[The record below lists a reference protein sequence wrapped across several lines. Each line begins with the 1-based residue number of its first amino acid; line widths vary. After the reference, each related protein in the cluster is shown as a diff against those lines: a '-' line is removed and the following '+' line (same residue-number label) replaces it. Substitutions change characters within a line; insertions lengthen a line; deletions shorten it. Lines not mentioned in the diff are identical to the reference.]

1 MTTLPA
7 IRGKMGSTI
16 YYTATMPARELVGT
30 VRPAKETE
38 GWANAS
44 LDERIQR
51 EPNLNRVMNEIVP
64 YLAQHPD
71 RFFGSI
77 LVLVPAG
84 SLEYESVDRFA
95 DPPAAYRS
103 ATSQMGFLT
112 IGAGE
117 RIALDGQHRL
127 LAFREVISNGGT
139 LGEFQHQVGD
149 DDVCVIFIEYE
160 TDEKTRRIFNKI
172 NRHAKTTTAAD
183 NIITSMDDGYAIIA
197 RRLMDESV
205 DGPLSAL
212 TDGSQTREL
221 VEWRRSSLNPTS
233 NKLTTLP
240 TVYQTVIEILM
251 VHGYRDFGEK
261 QNPVAPP
268 ELQINAAYEIAKE
281 WWIDV
286 LDMRQF
292 IDFVND
298 LDSVNVV
305 RNSPNDEAGLLLRPL
320 GQQVLFK
327 GLAMA
332 YRRTNGEVSVSELV
346 ARASSVNWSPSSANY
361 WRDVIVRPDGRMINK
376 REAILLAARLLE
388 YLIVPT
394 ALPEETRDQLW
405 ADWNTARGK
414 DIVGDIEI
422 LNSDEIPQELPVPP
436 KL

>member
-1 MTTLPA
+1 
-7 IRGKMGSTI
+7 
-16 YYTATMPARELVGT
+16 
-30 VRPAKETE
+30 
-38 GWANAS
+38 
-44 LDERIQR
+44 
-51 EPNLNRVMNEIVP
+51 LNN
-64 YLAQHPD
+64 
-71 RFFGSI
+71 
-77 LVLVPAG
+77 
-84 SLEYESVDRFA
+84 
-95 DPPAAYRS
+95 
-103 ATSQMGFLT
+103 
-112 IGAGE
+112 
-117 RIALDGQHRL
+117 
-127 LAFREVISNGGT
+127 
-139 LGEFQHQVGD
+139 
-149 DDVCVIFIEYE
+149 
-160 TDEKTRRIFNKI
+160 
-172 NRHAKTTTAAD
+172 
-183 NIITSMDDGYAIIA
+183 
-197 RRLMDESV
+197 
-205 DGPLSAL
+205 
-212 TDGSQTREL
+212 
-221 VEWRRSSLNPTS
+221 TS

-240 TVYQTVIEILM
+240 TVYQTVMEILM

-286 LDMRQF
+286 LNMRQF

-298 LDSVNVV
+298 LDSVNVI
-305 RNSPNDEAGLLLRPL
+305 RNSPNDESGLLLRPL

-332 YRRTNGEVSVSELV
+332 YRRTNGEVPVKELV
-346 ARASSVNWSPSSANY
+346 SRASAVNWSPSSANY

>member
-1 MTTLPA
+1 
-7 IRGKMGSTI
+7 
-16 YYTATMPARELVGT
+16 MPARELVGT

-51 EPNLNRVMNEIVP
+51 EPNLNRVLNEIVP

-77 LVLVPAG
+77 LVLLPAG
-84 SLEYESVDRFA
+84 SLEYEAVERFA
-95 DPPAAYRS
+95 DPPAGYRE
-103 ATSQMGFLT
+103 ATSKLGYLT

-212 TDGSQTREL
+212 IDGSQTREL
-221 VEWRRSSLNPTS
+221 VEWRRSSLNSTS

-240 TVYQTVIEILM
+240 TVYQTVMEILM

-286 LDMRQF
+286 LNMHQF
-292 IDFVND
+292 INFVND
-298 LDSVNVV
+298 LDSVNVI
-305 RNSPNDEAGLLLRPL
+305 RNSPTDESSLLLRPL

-332 YRRTNGEVSVSELV
+332 YRRTNGEVPVSELV

-394 ALPEETRDQLW
+394 ALPEESRDHLW
-405 ADWNTARGK
+405 ADWNSMRGK
-414 DIVGDIEI
+414 DIVGDIEV
-422 LNSDEIPQELPVPP
+422 LNTDEIPQELPVPP
-436 KL
+436 KS